1 MSIERDGS
9 AEQKKLS
16 EARILM
22 VSRFG
27 SGKVGG
33 IPSILTSLEKVWQE
47 HTREV
52 LSVNPENHSK
62 IDLRDNWD
70 LVVFHHTSMFGVR
83 KFLELPERLKR
94 KSNFIWY
101 QTVDEETLKKFAELG
116 VGNTRFIPSA
126 IKIKTETMSRRIL
139 ANYSGVLNYAISNNV
154 RESMQ
159 KAGIGAGKEIDVV
172 EVPASFVENSDRAK
186 EFEERGDG
194 SLIVLTVSRISGEK
208 GIENIISTY
217 DNFFRLMQN
226 TPEKKLARPVKFI
239 VAGGHS
245 NNSYFEAITER
256 VKRLPSNEDCQ
267 IELVGKK
274 NNEELAD
281 LYQNSH
287 LFLMPGIYDSWGLVT
302 VEAISYGLP
311 VVGFDAP
318 GTKEIFDQ
326 SQNQIGSIAATGE
339 TAAQSIARIISDRD
353 LWTNLSRGALRESAM
368 HNPKQVSWDLL
379 KKFWN
384 DRHKTPNES

>member
-1 MSIERDGS
+1 VSIERDGS

-27 SGKVGG
+27 AGKVGG
-33 IPSILTSLEKVWQE
+33 IPSILTSLKKVWQE

-83 KFLELPERLKR
+83 KFLELPEGLKR

-101 QTVDEETLKKFAELG
+101 QAVDEETLKKFAELG

-126 IKIKTETMSRRIL
+126 IKIKTETMSRRTL
-139 ANYSGVLNYAISNNV
+139 ANYPGVLNYAISNNV

-159 KAGIGAGKEIDVV
+159 KAGIGAGKEIGVV
-172 EVPASFVENSDRAK
+172 EVPASFVENSSRTT
-186 EFEERGDG
+186 EFEERGGG
-194 SLIVLTVSRISGEK
+194 SLVVLTVSRISGEK

-217 DNFFRLMQN
+217 ENFFRLMQN

-256 VKRLPSNEDCQ
+256 VNRLPSNENCQ

-281 LYQNSH
+281 LYRSSH
-287 LFLMPGIYDSWGLVT
+287 LFLMPGVYDSWGLVT
-302 VEAISYGLP
+302 IEAISYGLP

-326 SQNQIGSIAATGE
+326 SQNQIGSIATTGK
-339 TAAQSIARIISDRD
+339 TSAQSIARIMSDRD
-353 LWTNLSRGALRESAM
+353 LWTSLSRGALRESAR
-368 HNPKQVSWDLL
+368 HEPRQVSLDLL

-384 DRHKTPNES
+384 DRHKTPNEN